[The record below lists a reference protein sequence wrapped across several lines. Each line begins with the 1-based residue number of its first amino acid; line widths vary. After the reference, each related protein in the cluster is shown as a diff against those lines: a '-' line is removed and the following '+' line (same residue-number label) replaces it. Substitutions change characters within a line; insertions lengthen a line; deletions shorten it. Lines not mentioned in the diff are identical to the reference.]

1 VGHYSQAVDL
11 IVICN
16 KAGKARFQGHIHF
29 IDFIARSSIRHFRPD
44 FFGQALMLEKPPGIS
59 TGENPLKIT
68 IYGTIHNPVA
78 QFILAS
84 YAAAVL

>member
-1 VGHYSQAVDL
+1 
-11 IVICN
+11 
-16 KAGKARFQGHIHF
+16 
-29 IDFIARSSIRHFRPD
+29 
-44 FFGQALMLEKPPGIS
+44 MLEKPPGIS